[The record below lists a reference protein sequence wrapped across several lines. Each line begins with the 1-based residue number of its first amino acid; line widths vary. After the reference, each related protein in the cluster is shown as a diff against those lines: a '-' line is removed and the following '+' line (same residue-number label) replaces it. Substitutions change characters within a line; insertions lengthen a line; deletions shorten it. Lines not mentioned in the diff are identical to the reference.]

1 MCVIAYFFCI
11 SLSGSLYIAI
21 HIDNE
26 KEGGGGKKED

>member
-26 KEGGGGKKED
+26 KEGGGKKEG